1 MLHIIKFQLQQ
12 RGKPMRLSELIR
24 DFPSLISSWL
34 KSCALRFTA
43 KQPVP
48 VYLSVHN
55 QAKAIST
62 PTSAGRGLNDNR
74 GRTYM

>member
-1 MLHIIKFQLQQ
+1 
-12 RGKPMRLSELIR
+12 MRTSDLIR
-24 DFPSLISSWL
+24 DLPMLVVSWF
-34 KSCALRFTA
+34 KSYVLLC

-48 VYLSVHN
+48 VYTSVRA

-62 PTSAGRGLNDNR
+62 PAPAGRGLNDNR